1 MTTHKIQD
9 LPDVTNVRS
18 SVVDDRFD
26 KGRRGYASQA
36 LERTRQCHQIEAR
49 CITEEASI
57 CLHCDMFL
65 FWRDTRSTWK
75 ASWRRRG
82 NQATVVRDERTDEK
96 NDIVRTR
103 AYYPFQREE
112 RRRTREKERKREE
125 EVDKKRERRD
135 PNFLPDSET
144 RSRARPVPLPLG
156 VAHRA

>member
-1 MTTHKIQD
+1 MSHQRWRPVIRCTWDDYAQD
-9 LPDVTNVRS
+9 TRLTRCNKRPFFRS
-18 SVVDDRFD
+18 RWQIC

-36 LERTRQCHQIEAR
+36 LEKTRQCHQIEAR

-112 RRRTREKERKREE
+112 RRRTRENE
-125 EVDKKRERRD
+125 RER
-135 PNFLPDSET
+135 ET
-144 RSRARPVPLPLG
+144 KRGGSR
-156 VAHRA
+156 